1 MQQLV
6 QLRKNIVTL
15 LTDMGHGIVTVTH
28 SGLAMVGL
36 AVSVCVVVLAL
47 RPDYLAE
54 GEAYVYNWLRERHV
68 SLWWMPEN
76 AVDRVTAADLKALP
90 PEQARVAIWLARK
103 YRVAPE
109 PLAALVAEAHVLS
122 ASTKLPAHLILGVM
136 AIESNFHPYIQS
148 KAGAQ
153 GLMQVMPKVHAK
165 RYEEFGGKLAAFD
178 PITNLRVGVSVLVDC
193 IKLKGGS
200 VDDGLRFYLG
210 GDATA
215 SGGDN
220 YVARVK
226 AEQAHMDAVAA
237 GQAVPIVDKERP

>member
-1 MQQLV
+1 MEQLA
-6 QLRKNIVTL
+6 QFHKNIKTL
-15 LTDMGHGIVTVTH
+15 LADTGNGIVTVTH

-76 AVDRVTAADLKALP
+76 AVDRVTAADLSALP
-90 PEQARVAIWLARK
+90 KSQAEVAIWLARK

-109 PLAALVAEAHVLS
+109 PLGALVAEAHVLS
-122 ASTKLPAHLILGVM
+122 GSSKLPAHLILAVM
-136 AIESNFHPYIQS
+136 AIESNFHPYVQS

-193 IKLKGGS
+193 IKLKGGN

-210 GDATA
+210 GDAVA
-215 SGGDN
+215 AGGDG
-220 YVARVK
+220 YVARVR
-226 AEQAHMDAVAA
+226 AEQLQMDAVAA
-237 GQAVPIVDKERP
+237 GQSVPVP

>member
-1 MQQLV
+1 MFQLTH
-6 QLRKNIVTL
+6 LRHNLKTL
-15 LTDMGHGIVTVTH
+15 LTDMGHGVLTVTH

-36 AVSVCVVVLAL
+36 LVTVAVLVLSL

-54 GEAYVYNWLRERHV
+54 GEAYIYNWLRERHV
-68 SLWWMPEN
+68 SLWWLPEN
-76 AVDRVTAADLKALP
+76 VVERVTATDLKSLPRSQAL
-90 PEQARVAIWLARK
+90 VAQWLAQK

-122 ASTKLPAHLILGVM
+122 RSSKLPAHLILAVM

-148 KAGAQ
+148 KVGAQ
-153 GLMQVMPKVHAK
+153 VLMQVMPKVHAQ

-178 PITNLRVGVSVLVDC
+178 PITNLRVGVSVLVDS
-193 IKLKGGS
+193 IKLKGGN

-210 GDATA
+210 GDASA
-215 SGGDN
+215 VGSDG
-220 YVARVK
+220 YVAKVR

-237 GQAVPIVDKERP
+237 GQQVPFQ

>member
-1 MQQLV
+1 MKQLA
-6 QLRKNIVTL
+6 LFRKNIQTL
-15 LTDMGHGIVTVTH
+15 LADMGNGIVTVTH

-68 SLWWMPEN
+68 SLWWMPDN
-76 AVDRVTAADLKALP
+76 AVDRVTAADLSILP
-90 PEQARVAIWLARK
+90 KSQADVATWLARK

-109 PLAALVAEAHVLS
+109 PLGALVAEAHVLS
-122 ASTKLPAHLILGVM
+122 ASSKLPAHLILAVM
-136 AIESNFHPYIQS
+136 AIESNFHPYVQS

-193 IKLKGGS
+193 IKLKGGN
-200 VDDGLRFYLG
+200 VDEGLRFYLG
-210 GDATA
+210 GDAVTTG
-215 SGGDN
+215 SDG
-220 YVARVK
+220 YVARVR
-226 AEQAHMDAVAA
+226 AEQANMDAVAA
-237 GQAVPIVDKERP
+237 GQWVAVP

>member
-1 MQQLV
+1 MKQLA
-6 QLRKNIVTL
+6 LFRKNIQTL
-15 LTDMGHGIVTVTH
+15 LADMGNGIVTVTH

-47 RPDYLAE
+47 RPDYLVE
-54 GEAYVYNWLRERHV
+54 GEAFVYNWLRERHV
-68 SLWWMPEN
+68 SLWWMPDN
-76 AVDRVTAADLKALP
+76 AVDRVTAADQSILP
-90 PEQARVAIWLARK
+90 KSQADVATWLARK

-109 PLAALVAEAHVLS
+109 PLGALVAEAHVLAVS
-122 ASTKLPAHLILGVM
+122 SKLPAHLILAVM
-136 AIESNFHPYIQS
+136 AIESSFHPYVQS

-193 IKLKGGS
+193 IKLKGGN

-210 GDATA
+210 GDSAA
-215 SGGDN
+215 AGADG

-226 AEQAHMDAVAA
+226 AEQTNIDAVAA
-237 GQAVPIVDKERP
+237 GQWVAVP

>member
-1 MQQLV
+1 MSQLS
-6 QLRKNIVTL
+6 QFRHNLKTL
-15 LTDMGHGIVTVTH
+15 LTDMGHGVLTVTH

-36 AVSVCVVVLAL
+36 FVSVAVLVLAL

-68 SLWWMPEN
+68 SLWWLPEN
-76 AVDRVTAADLKALP
+76 AVERVTATDLKSLPRSQAL
-90 PEQARVAIWLARK
+90 VAQWLAQK

-122 ASTKLPAHLILGVM
+122 RSSKLPAHLILAVM

-148 KAGAQ
+148 KVGAQ
-153 GLMQVMPKVHAK
+153 GLMQVMPKVHAQ

-178 PITNLRVGVSVLVDC
+178 PITNLRVGVSVLVDS
-193 IKLKGGS
+193 IKLKGGN

-210 GDATA
+210 GDLTA
-215 SGGDN
+215 NGGDG
-220 YVARVK
+220 YVAKVR
-226 AEQAHMDAVAA
+226 AEQAHMDAVAS
-237 GQAVPIVDKERP
+237 GQQVPIQ

>member
-1 MQQLV
+1 MKQLA
-6 QLRKNIVTL
+6 LFRKNIQTL
-15 LTDMGHGIVTVTH
+15 LADMGNGIVTVTH

-47 RPDYLAE
+47 RPDYLVE
-54 GEAYVYNWLRERHV
+54 GEAFVYNWLRERHV
-68 SLWWMPEN
+68 SLWWMPDN
-76 AVDRVTAADLKALP
+76 AVDRVTAADLSILP
-90 PEQARVAIWLARK
+90 KSQADVATWLARK

-109 PLAALVAEAHVLS
+109 PLGALVAEAHVLAVS
-122 ASTKLPAHLILGVM
+122 SKLPAHLILAVM
-136 AIESNFHPYIQS
+136 AIESSFHPYVQS

-193 IKLKGGS
+193 IKLKGGN

-210 GDATA
+210 GDSAA
-215 SGGDN
+215 AGADG
-220 YVARVK
+220 YVTRVK
-226 AEQAHMDAVAA
+226 AEQTNIDAVAA
-237 GQAVPIVDKERP
+237 GQWVAVP

>member
-1 MQQLV
+1 MSQLT
-6 QLRKNIVTL
+6 QFRHNLKTL
-15 LTDMGHGIVTVTH
+15 LTDMGHGVLTVTH

-36 AVSVCVVVLAL
+36 LVTVTVLVLSL

-68 SLWWMPEN
+68 SLWWLPEN
-76 AVDRVTAADLKALP
+76 AVERVTATDLKSLPRSQAL
-90 PEQARVAIWLARK
+90 VAMWLAQK
-103 YRVAPE
+103 YHVAPE

-122 ASTKLPAHLILGVM
+122 RSSKLPAHLILAVM

-148 KAGAQ
+148 KVGAQ
-153 GLMQVMPKVHAK
+153 GLMQVMPKVHAQ

-178 PITNLRVGVSVLVDC
+178 PITNLRVGVSVLVDS
-193 IKLKGGS
+193 IKLKGGN

-210 GDATA
+210 GDLATN
-215 SGGDN
+215 GGDG
-220 YVARVK
+220 YVAKVR

-237 GQAVPIVDKERP
+237 GQQVPI